1 MDVSALLVLH
11 VTGGTFALVSGATA
25 MLAEKGAGLHRM
37 SGSVFFIAMAVMCVV
52 AVPVAVVRDQP
63 LNIAAASFTLY
74 LIATAWFAA
83 RRPDGEA
90 GWFEIVAPIL
100 GGAVAAGAYAASF
113 YQKEAAPF
121 LYGFGSLAAFGA
133 LLDVTVIVRR
143 GVSGAQRIARHL
155 WRMSLAML
163 IATASFFIG
172 QPKFVPTV
180 MKEANLH
187 FVPVVA
193 ILILLFFWLVRVLFT
208 KWYRAPETPVAQS

>member
-1 MDVSALLVLH
+1 MDVSALVVLH

-37 SGSVFFIAMAVMCVV
+37 SGSVFFIAMAAMC
-52 AVPVAVVRDQP
+52 AASVPVAVVRDQP

-74 LIATAWFAA
+74 LIATAWVAA
-83 RRPDGEA
+83 RRADGEA

-100 GGAVAAGAYAASF
+100 GGAVAAGAYAASLH
-113 YQKEAAPF
+113 QKEAASF
-121 LYGFGSLAAFGA
+121 LYGFASLAVFAA

-143 GVSGAQRIARHL
+143 GLSGAQRIARHL
-155 WRMSLAML
+155 WRMSFAML

-172 QPKFVPTV
+172 QPRFVPAV
-180 MKEANLH
+180 MREANLH

-193 ILILLFFWLVRVLFT
+193 VMVLLFFWLARVLFT
-208 KWYRAPETPVAQS
+208 KWYKKPEGQVAQS